1 MSREVAAIF
10 GALGGAF
17 IGVIGT
23 LYTAHRRDKRNAKA
37 AARLLL
43 AEFVQAG
50 RRIAFALDENDWDAL
65 ASHPPRLLSWERV
78 SQTVA
83 GYVRP
88 ATWKTV
94 RDAVQA
100 VALVADV
107 SGSVG
112 GPRRIYPAVDPDAP
126 DEADRTELLAA
137 QREIEEAILDLA
149 RISKSQDE
157 AREVEFAREVLREAQ
172 PDC

>member
-1 MSREVAAIF
+1 MSPEAAVIY
-10 GALGGAF
+10 GALGGAL

-23 LYTAHRRDKRNAKA
+23 LYIARRRDKRDAKA

-43 AEFVQAG
+43 AEFGEA
-50 RRIAFALDENDWDAL
+50 RRSIAFALDENDWDAL
-65 ASHPPRLLSWERV
+65 VSHPPRLPSWDRV

-100 VALVADV
+100 VELVAAV

-112 GPRRIYPAVDPDAP
+112 GPRRIYPDADPDVP
-126 DEADRTELLAA
+126 GEAARTELLTA

-149 RISKSQDE
+149 RISKSQDD
-157 AREVEFAREVLREAQ
+157 ARAVEFERGVLRG
-172 PDC
+172 DR